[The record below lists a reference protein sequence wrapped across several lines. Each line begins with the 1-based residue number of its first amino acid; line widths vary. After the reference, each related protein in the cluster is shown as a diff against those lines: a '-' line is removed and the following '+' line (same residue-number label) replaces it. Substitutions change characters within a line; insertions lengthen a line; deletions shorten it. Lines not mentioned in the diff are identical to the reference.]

1 MGAVTGAEPT
11 GGVLTGTSQYGGKRR
26 SRRTKGK
33 KSTKRRGSRKSRK
46 GGRKSRRKGRK

>member
-1 MGAVTGAEPT
+1 MAEPASASVKS
-11 GGVLTGTSQYGGKRR
+11 GPAMFGGKRR